1 METKSY
7 LCIDLKS
14 FYASVESV
22 ERGLDPM
29 KVNLVVADPSRGKG
43 AICLAITPAMKA
55 LGIKNRCR
63 LFEIPPNVSYITA
76 LPRMRLYMKYSANI
90 YSIYL
95 RFISAEDIHVYSVD
109 ECFIDITQYKRI
121 YKKDEKQIAQML
133 IDEVYKET
141 GIRATV
147 GIGTNLFLAKVA
159 LDITAKRAKDF
170 MGFLDEEEF
179 KRSIW
184 HHRPITDIWNIGNGI
199 ARRLAKVGIH
209 DLYGIAHFD
218 DEWMYRE
225 FGVNAEFLIDHAWG
239 REPCTIADIHA
250 YRSKSKSLSNSQ
262 ILFED
267 YNREDAM
274 NVMHEMVDA
283 LVLEMFE
290 QNLVCSS
297 ISLFVRYSKDIEPPA
312 SASVKLREIT
322 NSYKKLRQYFTESYQ
337 RIVRT
342 NCPIRQIGISLNE
355 LLDESYATFDLF
367 TDLTAE
373 EKEKQL
379 QKTVLDIKRRYGKN
393 AILKGISYTDKCT
406 ARTRNKL
413 VGGHNGGEVQ

>member
-63 LFEIPPNVSYITA
+63 LFEISPNVSYITA
-76 LPRMRLYMKYSANI
+76 VPRMKLYMKYSANI

-95 RFISAEDIHVYSVD
+95 KFISAEDIHVYSVD

-121 YKKDEKQIAQML
+121 YKKNDKELANML

-159 LDITAKRAKDF
+159 LDITAKKAKDF
-170 MGFLDEEEF
+170 IGVLDEEEF

-184 HHRPITDIWNIGNGI
+184 HHRPITDIWNVGNGI
-199 ARRLAKVGIH
+199 AKRLAKVGIY
-209 DLYGIAHFD
+209 DLYGVAHFD
-218 DEWMYRE
+218 EAWMYRE

-267 YNREDAM
+267 YNSDDAM
-274 NVMHEMVDA
+274 NVMQEMVDA

-290 QNLVCSS
+290 QHLVCSS
-297 ISLFVRYSKDIEPPA
+297 ISLFIRYSKDAIAP
-312 SASVKLREIT
+312 SGTSVKLREIT
-322 NSYKKLRQYFTESYQ
+322 NSYKKLRECFTESYKK
-337 RIVRT
+337 IVRS
-342 NCPIRQIGISLNE
+342 NYPIRQIGISLND

-373 EKEKQL
+373 EKERQL

-413 VGGHNGGEVQ
+413 VGGHNGGEI

>member
-1 METKSY
+1 MENKSY

-76 LPRMRLYMKYSANI
+76 VPRMKLYMKYSANI

-95 RFISAEDIHVYSVD
+95 KFISAEDIHVYSVD

-121 YKKDEKQIAQML
+121 YKKNDKELAKML

-159 LDITAKRAKDF
+159 LDITAKKAKDF
-170 MGFLDEEEF
+170 MGALNEEEF
-179 KRSIW
+179 KHSIW
-184 HHRPITDIWNIGNGI
+184 HHRPITDIWNVGNGI
-199 ARRLAKVGIH
+199 AKRLSKVGIY
-209 DLYGIAHFD
+209 DLYGVAHFD
-218 DEWMYRE
+218 EAWMYRE

-267 YNREDAM
+267 YNSDDAM
-274 NVMHEMVDA
+274 NVMQEMVDA
-283 LVLEMFE
+283 LVLEMFD
-290 QNLVCSS
+290 QHLVCSS
-297 ISLFVRYSKDIEPPA
+297 ISLFIRYSKDMVAPSSTNI
-312 SASVKLREIT
+312 KLREIT
-322 NSYKKLRQYFTESYQ
+322 NSYKKLREYFTNSYKK
-337 RIVRT
+337 IVRT
-342 NCPIRQIGISLNE
+342 DCPIRQIGISLNE

-373 EKEKQL
+373 EKERQL

-413 VGGHNGGEVQ
+413 VGGHNGGEI

>member
-1 METKSY
+1 MENKSY

-76 LPRMRLYMKYSANI
+76 VPRMKLYMKYSANI

-95 RFISAEDIHVYSVD
+95 KFISAEDIHVYSVD

-121 YKKDEKQIAQML
+121 YKKNDKELAKML

-159 LDITAKRAKDF
+159 LDITAKKAKDF
-170 MGFLDEEEF
+170 MGALNEEEF
-179 KRSIW
+179 KHSIW
-184 HHRPITDIWNIGNGI
+184 HHRPITDIWNVGNGI
-199 ARRLAKVGIH
+199 AKRLSKVGIY
-209 DLYGIAHFD
+209 DLYGVAHFD
-218 DEWMYRE
+218 EAWMYRE

-239 REPCTIADIHA
+239 RESCTIADIHA

-267 YNREDAM
+267 YNSDDAM
-274 NVMHEMVDA
+274 NVMQEMVDA
-283 LVLEMFE
+283 LVLEMVE
-290 QNLVCSS
+290 HGLVCSS
-297 ISLFVRYSKDIEPPA
+297 ISLYIRYSKDIEYPS
-312 SASVKLREIT
+312 SASIKLNEIT
-322 NSYKKLRQYFTESYQ
+322 NSYKKLRACFMKAYM
-337 RIVRT
+337 RIVKD
-342 NCPIRQIGISLNE
+342 NYPIRQIGISLNE

-379 QKTVLDIKRRYGKN
+379 QKTILDIKRRYGKN
-393 AILKGISYTDKCT
+393 AMLKGISYTDKCT
-406 ARTRNKL
+406 ARIRNKL
-413 VGGHNGGEVQ
+413 VGGHNGGEV

>member
-76 LPRMRLYMKYSANI
+76 VPRMKLYMKYSANI

-95 RFISAEDIHVYSVD
+95 KFISAEDIHVYSVD

-121 YKKDEKQIAQML
+121 YKKNDKELANML

-141 GIRATV
+141 GIRATA

-159 LDITAKRAKDF
+159 LDITAKKAKDF
-170 MGFLDEEEF
+170 MGVLNEEEF

-184 HHRPITDIWNIGNGI
+184 NHRPITDIWNVGNGI
-199 ARRLAKVGIH
+199 AKRLSKVGIY
-209 DLYGIAHFD
+209 DLYGVAHFD
-218 DEWMYRE
+218 EAWMYRE

-267 YNREDAM
+267 YNSDDAM
-274 NVMHEMVDA
+274 NVMQEMVGA

-290 QNLVCSS
+290 QHLVCSS
-297 ISLFVRYSKDIEPPA
+297 ISLFIRYSKDAIAP
-312 SASVKLREIT
+312 SGTSVKLREIT
-322 NSYKKLRQYFTESYQ
+322 NSYKKLREYFTNSYKK
-337 RIVRT
+337 IVRT
-342 NCPIRQIGISLNE
+342 DCPIRQIGISLND

-373 EKEKQL
+373 EKERQL

-413 VGGHNGGEVQ
+413 VGGHNGGEV

>member
-1 METKSY
+1 
-7 LCIDLKS
+7 
-14 FYASVESV
+14 
-22 ERGLDPM
+22 M

-63 LFEIPPNVSYITA
+63 LFEIPPSVSYITA

-121 YKKDEKQIAQML
+121 YKKDDRQIAEML
-133 IDEVYKET
+133 SDEVYKET

-159 LDITAKRAKDF
+159 LDITAKKAKDF

-179 KRSIW
+179 KRTIW
-184 HHRPITDIWNIGNGI
+184 HHRPITDIWNIGSGI

-218 DEWMYRE
+218 DGWMYRE

-250 YRSKSKSLSNSQ
+250 YRSKSRSLSNSQ

-267 YNREDAM
+267 YSREDAL
-274 NVMHEMVDA
+274 NVMQEMVYA

-290 QNLVCSS
+290 QHLVCSS
-297 ISLFVRYSKDIEPPA
+297 ISLFIRYSKDMCPPS
-312 SASVKLREIT
+312 SASVKLQEIT
-322 NSYKKLRQYFTESYQ
+322 NSYKKIRKYFTHSYQ
-337 RIVRT
+337 KIVRE

-367 TDLTAE
+367 TDFTAE
-373 EKEKQL
+373 EKERQL
-379 QKTVLDIKRRYGKN
+379 QKTVLNIKQRYGKN